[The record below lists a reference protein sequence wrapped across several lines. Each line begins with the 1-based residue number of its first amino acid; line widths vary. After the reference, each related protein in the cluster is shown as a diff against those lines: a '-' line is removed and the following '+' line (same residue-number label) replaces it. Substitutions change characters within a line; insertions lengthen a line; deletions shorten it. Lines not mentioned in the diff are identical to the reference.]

1 MRAYHK
7 AVAAYLGKR
16 MKEKRDNLGYT
27 QEKMAEILEVTA
39 RMYGNYERGKSACYV
54 DVFSYLRRCFPQRN
68 GLRSTTGFVKA
79 SSARKKRGQGHW
91 KEETA
96 KTQQNCNLYL
106 V

>member
-39 RMYGNYERGKSACYV
+39 RMYGNYERRG
-54 DVFSYLRRCFPQRN
+54 FPQRN

-106 V
+106 I